1 MKRFP
6 ALVLVFLFMLST
18 VILPVCAADTLNEN
32 DSPMAERITVSA
44 KAAILI
50 NMDTGETLYEY
61 DADEQNYPAS
71 TTKVMTAYLCL
82 KYGDPKDIVTVS
94 SSAFSNISQRA
105 STGGL
110 VVGETMTVHRLLQAL
125 LVVSASEA
133 ANVVGEYISGSH
145 EEFVNLMN
153 EEAQAL
159 GCTGTHFANC
169 HGLPN
174 PDHYVTARDM
184 AIIATA
190 AMQYEEFREIVGSAV
205 TTMEKTNKHGAQVIT
220 STNGILPGSSYPN
233 YNYEYAI
240 GIKTGHTEPAG
251 YCLISAADKDGLRL
265 LCVVL
270 GCGSRTSSFD
280 QTIKLYDWGY
290 ENYDLLT
297 QGDTTVPTPEP
308 VEPEEEPSPT
318 PTPTPTPSPSVAPTP
333 EPTPVQLSAQPAEAE
348 VSEGVLEGINW
359 EALTGPMLPLTIVVC
374 AIIVVILILIVVV
387 IVLMVKRR
395 KQ

>member
-1 MKRFP
+1 MKRLS
-6 ALVLVFLFMLST
+6 ALLLMVLFTLST
-18 VILPVCAADTLNEN
+18 VILPVCASDQLNEN
-32 DSPMAERITVSA
+32 DSPMAKPISVSA
-44 KAAILI
+44 RAAILI

-82 KYGDPKDIVTVS
+82 KYGDPKDTVTVS
-94 SSAFSNISQRA
+94 SSAFSNISERA
-105 STGGL
+105 SRGGL

-133 ANVVGEYISGSH
+133 ANVVGEYISGTH
-145 EEFVNLMN
+145 EEFVDLMN

-174 PDHYVTARDM
+174 PNHYVTARDM

-190 AMQYEEFREIVGSAV
+190 AMQYEEFRNIVGSAV
-205 TTMEKTNKHGAQVIT
+205 TTMEKTNKHGEQVIT
-220 STNGILPGSSYPN
+220 STNGILPGSSYPD

-265 LCVVL
+265 LCVIM
-270 GCGSRTSSFD
+270 GCSTRIDSFS
-280 QTIKLYDWGY
+280 QTIKLYNWGY

-308 VEPEEEPSPT
+308 VEPEPEPSPT
-318 PTPTPTPSPSVAPTP
+318 PTPTPTPSPSVAPSP
-333 EPTPVQLSAQPAEAE
+333 EPTPVQLSAPPAEAE
-348 VSEGVLEGINW
+348 ASEGSLAGINW
-359 EALTGPMLPLTIVVC
+359 DALTGPMLPLTIVIC

>member
-1 MKRFP
+1 MKRIS
-6 ALVLVFLFMLST
+6 ALVLILLFTLSS
-18 VILPVCAADTLNEN
+18 VILPVCASDRLNES
-32 DSPMAERITVSA
+32 DSPMADPITISA

-82 KYGDPKDIVTVS
+82 KYGDPKDEVTVS

-133 ANVVGEYISGSH
+133 ANVVGEYISGTH

-190 AMQYEEFREIVGSAV
+190 AMQYEEFRDIVGSAV
-205 TTMEKTNKHGAQVIT
+205 TTMEKTNKHGEQVIT

-270 GCGSRTSSFD
+270 GCGSRTGSFD
-280 QTIKLYDWGY
+280 QTIKLYNWGY

-297 QGDTTVPTPEP
+297 YGYTAVPTPEP
-308 VEPEEEPSPT
+308 AEPEPEETPEPSPT
-318 PTPTPTPSPSVAPTP
+318 PTPTPSLSPSP
-333 EPTPVQLSAQPAEAE
+333 EPSPVQLSAAPTEEAADA
-348 VSEGVLEGINW
+348 SEGINW
-359 EALTGPMLPLTIVVC
+359 AALTGPMLPLTIVIC
-374 AIIVVILILIVVV
+374 AIILVILILIVMV

-395 KQ
+395 KE

>member
-1 MKRFP
+1 MKRLP

-18 VILPVCAADTLNEN
+18 VILPVCASDTLNEN

-82 KYGDPKDIVTVS
+82 KYGDPKDTVTVS

-133 ANVVGEYISGSH
+133 ANVVGEYISGTH

-184 AIIATA
+184 SIIATA

-205 TTMEKTNKHGAQVIT
+205 TTMEKTNKHGEQVIT

-233 YNYEYAI
+233 YYYEYAI

-280 QTIKLYDWGY
+280 QTIKLYNWGY

-297 QGDTTVPTPEP
+297 HGDTSVPTPEP

-318 PTPTPTPSPSVAPTP
+318 PTVTPTPSPSLTPTP
-333 EPTPVQLSAQPAEAE
+333 EPTPLQLSAPPAETEA
-348 VSEGVLEGINW
+348 SEGALAGINW

-374 AIIVVILILIVVV
+374 AIILVILILIVVV